1 MTIHEFKP
9 IFFIFLATLS
19 PFLSFISKNLGELYF
34 YDFIYISFY
43 FLFVFFLSFLIFFFI
58 NKRIKNKINDF
69 YLIFCYLILIFF
81 NYHIIYFTL
90 SLINLNNFINIRVFA
105 HIFWFLI
112 FFALIFYSKKIIK
125 NIFVVTFSMY
135 FLVFINLISSISI
148 FYQFITIKNE
158 KKETI
163 MNNFD
168 FSFDNIEKEK
178 LKNVY
183 YIIFDQYS
191 RSDVYKKFYNFDNSY
206 FLNEIKENNFK
217 VIENSAT
224 NVTDTPLVM
233 TSVFSME
240 LDEIKKYLLNNS
252 TYELGAW
259 KIGNSKVQKIFKLA
273 GYKLFISLENTVH
286 GTPCGRVNLKKI
298 NIDKCISQKVKLAE
312 LEFNLLKLTPV
323 FDILGKFFPNFFTY
337 YILYPDYVA
346 KQLHSAI
353 PKDEKIFHYMHFY
366 MPHPPPKFNENCR
379 KELQILDFE
388 GWGPTGKYLSVDA
401 IKHIKQDVKCINKQ
415 ILKLIKTIEKY
426 DPDSIV
432 VIQSDGSNVFYEF
445 PFTHYNLNLWK
456 LPKNCKS
463 MISNNFTNVNTFRLI
478 FNCLGIGNWEFE
490 KNEIID
496 SRNNSPVKGE
506 DPYETKFYDLLDEE
520 LKMLEKKF

>member
-1 MTIHEFKP
+1 MIIKEFKST
-9 IFFIFLATLS
+9 FFIFLAILS
-19 PFLSFISKNLGELYF
+19 PFLSFTSKNFGELYF

-43 FLFVFFLSFLIFFFI
+43 FLLAFITSFLIFFL
-58 NKRIKNKINDF
+58 IKKLIKKKIDNL

-81 NYHIIYFTL
+81 NYHIIFTL
-90 SLINLNNFINIRVFA
+90 LSSINIISFINIRILSHLFWLI
-105 HIFWFLI
+105 IFLGFI
-112 FFALIFYSKKIIK
+112 IYSVKIIK
-125 NIFVVTFSMY
+125 SVFFVTFSIY
-135 FLVFINLISSISI
+135 FLIFINLISSTSI
-148 FYQFITIKNE
+148 LYQFITISNE
-158 KKETI
+158 KKETVL
-163 MNNFD
+163 ND
-168 FSFDNIEKEK
+168 FEFSIPNLKKEK

-183 YIIFDQYS
+183 YVVFDQYS
-191 RSDVYKKFYNFDNSY
+191 RNDVYKKFYNFDNSY

-224 NVTDTPLVM
+224 NVTSTPLVM
-233 TSVFSME
+233 TYVFSME

-259 KIGNSKVQKIFKLA
+259 KTGNSKVQQIFKLA

-286 GTPCGRVNLKKI
+286 GTPCGRVNLKRI

-312 LEFNLLKLTPV
+312 LEFNLMKLTPMY
-323 FDILGKFFPNFFTY
+323 DILGKFFPNFFTY

-346 KQLHSAI
+346 KRLETDI

-379 KELQILDFE
+379 KELQILDFK
-388 GWGPTGKYLSVDA
+388 GWGPTDKYLSIDA
-401 IKHIKQDVKCINKQ
+401 IKHIKQDVKCVNKQ
-415 ILKLIKTIEKY
+415 MLKLIKTIEKY

-496 SRNNSPVKGE
+496 SRNNYPTKSE